1 MQGYGDEIVV
11 DDIICPET
19 KLLVTDVYGQ
29 AFAPALVDPAG
40 SDPNGVLN
48 SLGSQ
53 GRRPTTLGFRL
64 FPPNLPPNPGVA
76 TPPALPSQKMRQ
88 QRQANNATFQ
98 AEMDRLNPGQRAAVE
113 QIDGP
118 VMVLAGPGTGKTHL
132 LAARIGNIL
141 LETDTGAHNIL
152 CLTFTEAGV
161 KAMRERLLQF
171 IGPEAYRVNIFT
183 FHGFCSNVIKQ
194 NLQYFGRPGL
204 EPLSELEQ
212 IRVIRKLLDEVPAHN
227 PLKRGYNEP
236 YFHEPYLMHLFA
248 AIKSENWEL
257 DRIDQAIDK
266 YLAKLPTVDGFFYKS
281 NRKPNKKGDP
291 HLGNIEQETLRME
304 RLRAGAGLF
313 PRYQEELR
321 RNRRYDYGDMI
332 GWVLRAFN
340 EHPSLL
346 LSYQERYQ
354 YLLVDEFQDTN
365 GSQDDIITL
374 LTKPWER
381 PNVFIVGD
389 DDQAI
394 YEFQGARLRSMV
406 DFFSRYDEV
415 KVVTLTEN
423 YRSRQAILDA
433 ASVLIRGNEYRIGNE
448 LPELEVDKQLR
459 SALESPQP
467 PTAAGSSVAHGG
479 LSRPTN
485 TASRLSTGLA
495 AGQPAPA
502 PLKILEYTNQTQE
515 LAGLIERLLQ
525 WKDTGVPWEE
535 MAVIYA
541 THAQGKRLRH
551 LLERSGIPY
560 RSKRRPNVLDGR
572 PVRQTRELLAY
583 IDAENRSPGAG
594 EHLIYRLLHFR
605 CFGIEAI
612 DLARMNLARIA
623 TRQNPPSGSR
633 GDSNSWRLYLSNP
646 KNWPAELETPDAIIR
661 AAAYLEN
668 MIGQVGS
675 LPLPELV
682 ERVTNESGLLP
693 DTLRDP
699 NRAELVQHLATFS
712 DFVIAE
718 LARRPKLR
726 LSGLLDTLQQMD
738 DNRIELPI
746 RSHLDQAEAILLVTA
761 HSAKG
766 LEFDK
771 VWMLD
776 CAENKWGTGGGGRKS
791 QFKLPDTLSYTGAKS
806 EEEARRR
813 LFYVAI
819 TRAKT
824 EVVMSVAELDDRGKP
839 QERAVFLDELVS
851 GTDLDIQPGGL
862 ANEEITHL
870 AEVQLRPVDQSAL
883 PGLEKSAVAELI
895 KDFRL
900 SVSALYAYLDC
911 PTRFFYEKLLRVPDR
926 EREKALYGSALH
938 EALET
943 YFNRMLADSGRIF
956 PSKEELL
963 FNFEDSLTRRRGLFK
978 QDAFTARLAQG
989 RAALSQYYDTHKA
1002 SWTDD
1007 CEIELNI
1014 RNAEVDGVP
1023 LTGKI
1028 DRVDVLSDAFVRVVD
1043 YKTSASGSS
1052 SKGKLRGPTKSNPG
1066 GGDYWRQLAFYK
1078 LLYDNR
1084 PGQIRRVK
1092 SGAIS
1097 YLLIN
1102 QAGEQPV
1109 SENTLLPK
1117 DMDAIRKI
1125 IKDVWARIQEQ
1136 DFGGCG
1142 NCEWC
1147 RFVAELRAAAPVGLG
1162 GFWVR

>member
-1 MQGYGDEIVV
+1 M
-11 DDIICPET
+11 
-19 KLLVTDVYGQ
+19 
-29 AFAPALVDPAG
+29 
-40 SDPNGVLN
+40 
-48 SLGSQ
+48 
-53 GRRPTTLGFRL
+53 RHRL
-64 FPPNLPPNPGVA
+64 YE
-76 TPPALPSQKMRQ
+76 
-88 QRQANNATFQ
+88 NNTTFQ
-98 AEMDRLNPGQRAAVE
+98 AEMARLNPGQRAAVE

-161 KAMRERLLQF
+161 KAMRERLLGM
-171 IGPEAYRVNIFT
+171 IGPEAHRVNIST
-183 FHGFCSNVIKQ
+183 FHGFCSNVIQQ

-212 IRVIRKLLDEVPAHN
+212 IRVIRTLLDELPADN

-236 YFHEPYLMHLFA
+236 YFHEPYLSHLFG

-257 DRIDQAIDK
+257 DQIEQDIDK
-266 YLAKLPTVDGFFYKS
+266 YLRELPAKEGFFYK
-281 NRKPNKKGDP
+281 RKYKQFAAGDP
-291 HLGNIEQETLRME
+291 KPGTIQEETLRME
-304 RLRAGAGLF
+304 RLRAGARLF
-313 PRYQEELR
+313 PSYQEELR
-321 RNRRYDYGDMI
+321 RTRRYDYGDMI

-346 LSYQERYQ
+346 LTYQERYQ

-365 GSQDDIITL
+365 GSQDNIITL

-381 PNVFIVGD
+381 PNIFIVGD

-406 DFFSRYDEV
+406 EFFSRYDEV
-415 KVVTLTEN
+415 KVVTLREN

-433 ASVLIRGNEYRIGNE
+433 ASTLIRGNEYRIGNE
-448 LPELEVDKQLR
+448 LPELEVNKELN
-459 SALESPQP
+459 
-467 PTAAGSSVAHGG
+467 AATFTKIEADPISSVPLPAD
-479 LSRPTN
+479 P
-485 TASRLSTGLA
+485 ASVPYSVGT
-495 AGQPAPA
+495 
-502 PLKILEYTNQTQE
+502 PLKILQYTNQTQE
-515 LAGLIERLLQ
+515 LAGLLEQLLKWQ
-525 WKDTGVPWEE
+525 DAGVPWEE
-535 MAVIYA
+535 IAVIYA

-583 IDAENRSPGAG
+583 LDAEHTSPGAS
-594 EHLIYRLLHFR
+594 EHLIYRILHFR
-605 CFGIEAI
+605 CFGIAAI
-612 DLARMNLARIA
+612 DLARMNLARTSRLSTGIA
-623 TRQNPPSGSR
+623 GASR
-633 GDSNSWRLYLSNP
+633 EQSERGYSPSWRMYLQMP
-646 KNWPAELETPDAIIR
+646 KNWPADLDTSEKVMHVGAWLET
-661 AAAYLEN
+661 

-682 ERVTNESGLLP
+682 ETAMNDSGLLP
-693 DTLRDP
+693 DTVRDP

-718 LARRPKLR
+718 VARRPKLR
-726 LSGLLDTLQQMD
+726 LFGLLDTLQQMD
-738 DNRIELPI
+738 DNRLELPI

-791 QFKLPDTLSYTGAKS
+791 QFKLPDTLSFTGPKS

-813 LFYVAI
+813 LFFVAI

-824 EVVMSVAELDDRGKP
+824 EVIMSVADIDDKGRA
-839 QERAVFLDELVS
+839 QERAVFLDELVA
-851 GTDLDIQPGGL
+851 GTDLEIEAGGL
-862 ANEEITHL
+862 ASEEIARL
-870 AEVQLRPVDQSAL
+870 AEVQLQPVDKTTL
-883 PGLEKSAVAELI
+883 PGLEAAAITELL

-926 EREKALYGSALH
+926 EREKTLYGSVLH

-943 YFNRMLADSGRIF
+943 YFNRMLSDSARIF

-963 FNFEDSLTRRRGLFK
+963 FNFEDSLGLRRGLFK
-978 QDAFTARLAQG
+978 PGAFAARLEQG
-989 RAALSQYYDTHKA
+989 RKELSQYYDTYR
-1002 SWTDD
+1002 STWTDD
-1007 CEIELNI
+1007 CEIELTI
-1014 RNAEVDGVP
+1014 RNAEVDGIP

-1028 DRVDVLSDAFVRVVD
+1028 DRVDILSDAYVRVVD
-1043 YKTSASGSS
+1043 YKTSASGSG
-1052 SKGKLRGPTKSNPG
+1052 SKGKLRAPTKSKPE

-1097 YLLIN
+1097 YLLVN
-1102 QAGEQPV
+1102 QAGEQPFA
-1109 SENTLLPK
+1109 ELALQPK
-1117 DMDAIRKI
+1117 DMDALRKI
-1125 IKDVWARIQEQ
+1125 LKDVWERIQEQ
-1136 DFGGCG
+1136 DFVGCG
-1142 NCEWC
+1142 ECEWC
-1147 RFVAELRAAAPVGLG
+1147 RFVAELRVGVPVGLG
-1162 GFWVR
+1162 DFGLDDVS